1 MPIMKSW
8 NGLDIAA
15 APAESP
21 KPSRTQ
27 VRWRALAAT
36 VVTMAV
42 LTTLPGLR
50 EWSSYLLNDGIPF
63 GGSRLT
69 ANAFQWSD
77 VR

>member
-1 MPIMKSW
+1 MPIMKTW
-8 NGLDIAA
+8 NGLDNAA

-21 KPSRTQ
+21 KPPRTQ

-42 LTTLPGLR
+42 LTTFPGLK

-63 GGSRLT
+63 GGSHS
-69 ANAFQWSD
+69 AVKPFQWSE